1 MYPHVSTGQIFCQ
14 QWHFNATWNWIYQL
28 QYYISVLPLI
38 CINQRVDTWVKL
50 TLTNAKM
57 HARTHTH
64 TACSMLGKL
73 RKKEK
78 KLPPHSYKL
87 GQINNCD
94 WNRQDE
100 TWQNCTVLYYSVYC
114 CSFTVLS
121 HTALMPGK
129 ALMMILFT
137 GQRDKPIREIW
148 LFPAWMNKRGRGREG
163 GSWRYPRA
171 CDLTLSGLMVELIL
185 RLNSYVTRLTWPD
198 S

>member
-1 MYPHVSTGQIFCQ
+1 MQPGTEFINCNITY
-14 QWHFNATWNWIYQL
+14 
-28 QYYISVLPLI
+28 QYYHWSVLI
-38 CINQRVDTWVKL
+38 KEL
-50 TLTNAKM
+50 TRGLNWLWPMQKCM
-57 HARTHTH
+57 HAHTH

>member
-1 MYPHVSTGQIFCQ
+1 MKRTG
-14 QWHFNATWNWIYQL
+14 YKVKSVVRRQL
-28 QYYISVLPLI
+28 SSFE
-38 CINQRVDTWVKL
+38 
-50 TLTNAKM
+50 
-57 HARTHTH
+57 HARTNAH
-64 TACSMLGKL
+64 TACNMLGKL

-94 WNRQDE
+94 WDRQDK
-100 TWQNCTVLYYSVYC
+100 TWQECTVLYYSVYC

-121 HTALMPGK
+121 HTAFMPGK

-137 GQRDKPIREIW
+137 REIW
-148 LFPAWMNKRGRGREG
+148 LFPKWMNERGRGREG
-163 GSWRYPRA
+163 DSWRYPRV

-198 S
+198 SSHTHTGPRWMYTHLKDARRPLLMIIYHFHTKISKYTQVF